1 MLIQEANPDF
11 IIENVD
17 CPVMEVSKSCSFCPQ
32 SFISDKDLML
42 HTAAAH
48 KDLLDLVS
56 TALALAVQQN
66 HYSVARLLSESGADG
81 HRMLLELLSQQN
93 FEMADCLM
101 AGGPRMTRIEDP
113 RIQSALEIVV
123 KYLGTKK

>member
-1 MLIQEANPDF
+1 MPTNITARVKNWH
-11 IIENVD
+11 
-17 CPVMEVSKSCSFCPQ
+17 
-32 SFISDKDLML
+32 ISPESSREEG
-42 HTAAAH
+42 AAA
-48 KDLLDLVS
+48 LS
-56 TALALAVQQN
+56 LAVREN

-123 KYLGTKK
+123 KYHATKK